1 MSGRTQLIAES
12 GIHWNFWLPRTS
24 VGANFGLRILSEE
37 SASQRADAALVARSL
52 PGGVMLVSRRN
63 VDASLNPT

>member
-12 GIHWNFWLPRTS
+12 GIHWNFWPRTS

-37 SASQRADAALVARSL
+37 PTSQRADAALVARSL